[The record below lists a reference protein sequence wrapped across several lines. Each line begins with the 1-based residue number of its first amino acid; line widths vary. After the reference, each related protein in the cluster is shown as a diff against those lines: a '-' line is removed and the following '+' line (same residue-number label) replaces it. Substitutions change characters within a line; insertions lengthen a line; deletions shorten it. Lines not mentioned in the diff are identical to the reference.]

1 MTVLHNEFK
10 DETKNLKLNEI
21 KIFGLE
27 KSPTSISN
35 NGVQVPN
42 FVYSNQVNKKI

>member
-27 KSPTSISN
+27 KGPTNILN
-35 NGVQVPN
+35 NGVQITN